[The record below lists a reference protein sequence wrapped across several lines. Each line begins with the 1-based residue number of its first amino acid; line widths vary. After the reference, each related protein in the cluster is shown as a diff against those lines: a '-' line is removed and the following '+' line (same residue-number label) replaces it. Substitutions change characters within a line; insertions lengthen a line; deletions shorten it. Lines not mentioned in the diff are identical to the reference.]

1 MADVNEIDEDG
12 EEGEDDEDIAAGLEK
27 KRFSGKKLVLFGG
40 IGFVVVLL
48 GAGAAFYFLGGEE
61 HEGEGDGEAASENGE
76 PAVPALVFY
85 DLPEMLV
92 NLNAGGRKPS
102 YLKVQISL
110 EVDDAASIPDIEQ
123 KLPRVIDNFQVYLR
137 ELRVEDLDG
146 SAGMFRL
153 KEELLRRV
161 NLSVAPAQV
170 NDILFKEMLIQ

>member
-1 MADVNEIDEDG
+1 MAENDIDDPEDG
-12 EEGEDDEDIAAGLEK
+12 EGEEDGLETGLEK
-27 KRFSGKKLVLFGG
+27 KRFSGKKMVLFGA
-40 IGFVVVLL
+40 IGLIVIGG
-48 GAGAAFYFLGGEE
+48 GAGGAWYFLGG
-61 HEGEGDGEAASENGE
+61 GDPVEGDEAFAEAQVAES
-76 PAVPALVFY
+76 PLVFY

-92 NLNAGGRKPS
+92 NLNTGGRKPS
-102 YLKVQISL
+102 YLKVQIAL
-110 EVDDAASIPDIEQ
+110 EMDDASAIEAIEQ

-161 NLSVAPAQV
+161 NLSVAPIRV

>member
-1 MADVNEIDEDG
+1 MADNEIDEL
-12 EEGEDDEDIAAGLEK
+12 EEGEEDELTAGLVK
-27 KRFSGKKLVLFGG
+27 KRFSGKKLVLFVAIALIVIGG
-40 IGFVVVLL
+40 
-48 GAGAAFYFLGGEE
+48 GAGGAWYFLAGGDTEA
-61 HEGEGDGEAASENGE
+61 GEDAHGEAAVVEN
-76 PAVPALVFY
+76 PLVFY

-92 NLNAGGRKPS
+92 NLNTGGRKPS
-102 YLKVQISL
+102 YLKVQIAL
-110 EVDDAASIPDIEQ
+110 EMEDQSAIEEVER

-161 NLSVAPAQV
+161 NLSVAPTKV